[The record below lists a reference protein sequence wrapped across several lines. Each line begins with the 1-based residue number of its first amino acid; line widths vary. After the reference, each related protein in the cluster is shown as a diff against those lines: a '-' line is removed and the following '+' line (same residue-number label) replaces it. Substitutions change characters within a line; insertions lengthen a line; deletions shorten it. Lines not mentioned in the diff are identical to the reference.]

1 MNQISRQ
8 TSDSPLFSLTPVV
21 QQSTSPV
28 VVIGLPRSGSTFL
41 SSVLS
46 ALDNWYVFDD
56 LYLYQRVKGLQA
68 EGILKPEQ
76 LQELVERLGW
86 TVRARV
92 RFEQHFLKPQCTWED
107 VDRMVEAVL
116 ETFKDRSIYWHEL
129 LEEWLMRLTLHHGK
143 TCWGYK
149 TPQDFMHMD
158 LLTEIFPDIRFIF
171 IVRDP
176 LKVMASMKYVNQQD
190 GKPQQYHPIA
200 YALYW
205 KMAYEKVHN
214 FINSKKASVHIVKF
228 EDLVTDPNAEAKQL
242 ADFLGTTVSS
252 QISNQGSN
260 TSFASHKRR
269 EITKTEAWICEYTA
283 GKTMK
288 LAGYTLQGA
297 YPRLKDL
304 PDLLATS
311 KKFILYQT
319 QRIYQ
324 KKDQRSS
331 IFAYLKLLVKK
342 YSN

>member
-1 MNQISRQ
+1 MSKINKQ
-8 TSDSPLFSLTPVV
+8 TTDSPLFSLTSVV
-21 QQSTSPV
+21 KQSTSPV
-28 VVIGLPRSGSTFL
+28 VVVGLPRSGSTFL

-46 ALDNWYVFDD
+46 ALDSWYVFDD
-56 LYLYQRVKGLQA
+56 LYLYQMVKGLQA
-68 EGILKPEQ
+68 EGILNSEQ

-92 RFEQHFLKPQCTWED
+92 KFEQHFLKPQCTWED

-116 ETFKDRSIYWHEL
+116 ETFKEQSLYWHEL
-129 LEEWLMRLTLHHGK
+129 LEEWLMRLALHHGK
-143 TCWGYK
+143 TRWGYK

-158 LLTEIFPDIRFIF
+158 LLTKIFPDIRFIF

-190 GKPQQYHPIA
+190 GKPQQYHPLA

-205 KMAYEKVHN
+205 KMAYEKVHK
-214 FINSKKASVHIVKF
+214 FINSKKAPVHVVKF
-228 EDLVTDPNAEAKQL
+228 EDLVADPHTEAKHL
-242 ADFLGTTVSS
+242 ANFLGTTLSS
-252 QISNQGSN
+252 QISNKGSN

-283 GKTMK
+283 GKTIK
-288 LAGYTLQGA
+288 LAGYNLQGA

-311 KKFILYQT
+311 TKFLLYQI

-324 KKDQRSS
+324 RKEQRSS
-331 IFAYLKLLVKK
+331 IFAYLKFLFEK
-342 YSN
+342 